1 MRLSATTGMLLSRL
15 GMEKTLE
22 YLSNAGFDG
31 VDFSYDLGDDYEG
44 VGENYIEFAHK
55 MKALLDK
62 YGLDCVQAHA
72 PYTLGEN
79 HKFDE
84 SEPLFKKVVR
94 SIESAS
100 ILGTKKIVVHT
111 IDVSPSNDVCEV
123 NYRYYKALQPY
134 AEKFDMII
142 SIENLFTWVP
152 AQRMHVGRLSRPLE
166 MNAFVK
172 SLNSPH
178 FAVCVD
184 VGHASITGVEPE
196 DYIANIDADL
206 LKVLHVHD
214 NDYFYD
220 LHLLPFMGNLN
231 FANITAQL
239 KKKGYKGDLSYEVGG
254 FIKKVPDDFLPTAL
268 KYSVDVG
275 RYLISKIEE

>member
-1 MRLSATTGMLLSRL
+1 MRLSCTTGLFQRFSV
-15 GMEKTLE
+15 EKTFEL
-22 YLSNAGFDG
+22 LSNARFDG
-31 VDFSYDLGDDYEG
+31 VDFSYDLGVDFEG
-44 VGENYIEFAHK
+44 VGENYIEYANN
-55 MKALLDK
+55 MKKLLDK
-62 YGLDCVQAHA
+62 YGLECVQAHA
-72 PYTLGEN
+72 PYTIGEN
-79 HKFDE
+79 HNFDE

-100 ILGTKKIVVHT
+100 ILGAKKIVVHT
-111 IDVSPSNDVCEV
+111 IDVSPAVDVCEI

-142 SIENLFTWVP
+142 GIENLFTWVP

-166 MNAFVK
+166 MNAFVR

-184 VGHASITGVEPE
+184 VGHAGITGVEPE

-206 LKVLHVHD
+206 LKILHIHD
-214 NDYFYD
+214 NDRFYD
-220 LHLLPFMGNLN
+220 LHLVPFMGGLN
-231 FANITAQL
+231 FMNITKAL
-239 KKKGYKGDLSYEVGG
+239 KEKGYNGDFSYEVGG
-254 FIKKVPDDFLPTAL
+254 FYKKVPDEFLPTAL